1 MESEAE
7 QTQGLRT
14 TNRMTRTHIF
24 TLTVLASAALFAF
37 RIAVTEHMLT
47 YEQGGAVSAAV
58 IGLLA
63 SLEV

>member
-1 MESEAE
+1 
-7 QTQGLRT
+7 
-14 TNRMTRTHIF
+14 MTKLF
-24 TLTVLASAALFAF
+24 TLTVIASAAMFAF
-37 RIAVTEHMLT
+37 GILVTDRVLT